1 MTTLKPLTKDDVTTN
16 KTLLH
21 ENIPIT
27 GSVISGTYSGENL
40 KTYSAGL
47 FTSIYDYPYL
57 SSSANHLFDVTLGV
71 DETNFLAS
79 ANVAGLPGTAAISSG
94 STDKQNIYS
103 QMGQLLMGYDATGS
117 IDKFRISSSYDTSL
131 RQITAPMFINFSRL
145 LTKDEIQKDTF
156 RLTLGT
162 GTYNLPFDGNGEATI
177 TIGDYGAT
185 SSFNDTNSPIGEY
198 STLRVGSATGTAV
211 GTLYYQAGIA
221 VLDVSQSLSRNVSS
235 TATSQFISASVEG
248 VVTGYN
254 NSIITG
260 TMDVLNAGLIH
271 RLKNVQ
277 FNNTTELNSTIYFCR
292 ANHNEFNFSSNPT
305 YLSASQIR
313 VKASDPKNPPF
324 SYITTVGM
332 YNAQGALVA
341 TAKLSEPIK
350 KTTSN
355 DVTIRVRLD
364 Y

>member
-1 MTTLKPLTKDDVTTN
+1 MTTLKPLTNADYTTQ

-27 GSVISGTYSGENL
+27 GSVISGTYADENI
-40 KTYSAGL
+40 KTYSAGM
-47 FTSIYDYPYL
+47 FESVYDYPYL
-57 SSSANHLFDVTLGV
+57 SSSANHLFDITVGT
-71 DETNFLAS
+71 DTTPFLAVDPLI
-79 ANVAGLPGTAAISSG
+79 VAVDSG
-94 STDKQNIYS
+94 STDKSSIYN
-103 QMGQLLMGYDATGS
+103 QMAQLLVGYDVTGS
-117 IDKFRISSSYDTSL
+117 IEKFRVSSSYDTTA
-131 RQITAPMFINFSRL
+131 REITAPMFINFSRL
-145 LTKDEIQKDTF
+145 LTKDEIQKNTF

-162 GTYNLPFDGNGEATI
+162 GTFAVPFDDAGGGTI

-185 SSFNDTNSPIGEY
+185 TAFNDTNSPMGEY
-198 STLRVGSATGTAV
+198 STLRVGSSTGTAV

-221 VLDVSQSLSRNVSS
+221 VLDISQSLSKEVSS
-235 TATSQFISASVEG
+235 TSTQQFVRVTDAITATI
-248 VVTGYN
+248 TGYN
-254 NSIITG
+254 QGIITG
-260 TMDVLNAGLIH
+260 TMDQLADGLRNRI
-271 RLKNVQ
+271 KNVQ

-292 ANHNEFNFSSNPT
+292 ANHNEFNFSGNPT
-305 YLSASQIR
+305 YLSASEVR

-324 SYITTVGM
+324 SYITGVGM

-350 KTTSN
+350 KTISN

>member
-1 MTTLKPLTKDDVTTN
+1 MTTLKPLTKDDVTIN

-21 ENIPIT
+21 ENIPVT
-27 GSVISGTYSGENL
+27 GSVISGTYNAENL

-57 SSSANHLFDVTLGV
+57 SSSANHLFDVTVGT
-71 DETNFLAS
+71 DTDAFLALGE
-79 ANVAGLPGTAAISSG
+79 VTGLSPAPAAISSG

-103 QMGQLLMGYDATGS
+103 QMGQLLVGYDVTGS
-117 IDKFRISSSYDTSL
+117 IEKFRVSSSYDTTISE
-131 RQITAPMFINFSRL
+131 ITAPMFINFSRL

-156 RLTLGT
+156 RLTFGT
-162 GTYNLPFDGNGEATI
+162 GTYNIPFDADGNATI

-185 SSFNDTNSPIGEY
+185 SSFNDTNSPMGEY
-198 STLRVGSATGTAV
+198 STLRIGSSTGTAV

-221 VLDVSQSLSRNVSS
+221 VLDVSQSLQSAAS
-235 TATSQFISASVEG
+235 TQQFISASVEG
-248 VVTGYN
+248 VITGYN
-254 NSIITG
+254 ASIITG
-260 TMDVLNAGLIH
+260 TMDVLGAGLIH
-271 RLKNVQ
+271 RIKNVQ

-305 YLSASQIR
+305 YLSASEVR
-313 VKASDPKNPPF
+313 VKASDPNNPPF

-332 YNAQGALVA
+332 YNSQGALVA

-350 KTTSN
+350 KTPSN

>member
-1 MTTLKPLTKDDVTTN
+1 MTTLKPLTNADYTTQ

-27 GSVISGTYSGENL
+27 GSVISGTYNSENI
-40 KTYSAGL
+40 KAHSSGL
-47 FTSIYDYPYL
+47 FKSIYDYPYL
-57 SSSANHLFDVTLGV
+57 SSSANHLFDVTVGT

-79 ANVAGLPGTAAISSG
+79 ANVAGLPGTATISSG
-94 STDKQNIYS
+94 STDKNSIYN
-103 QMGQLLMGYDATGS
+103 QMGQLLVGYDVTGS
-117 IDKFRISSSYDTSL
+117 IEKFRVSSSYDTTY
-131 RQITAPMFINFSRL
+131 REITAPMFINFSRL
-145 LTKDEIQKDTF
+145 LTKDELQKNTF

-162 GTYNLPFDGNGEATI
+162 GTYNLPYGYDGDATI

-185 SSFNDTNSPIGEY
+185 SSFNDTNSPMGEY
-198 STLRVGSATGTAV
+198 STLRVGSSTGTAV

-221 VLDVSQSLSRNVSS
+221 VLDISQSLQAAGS
-235 TATSQFISASVEG
+235 TQQFISTSGEG
-248 VVTGYN
+248 IVTGYN

-260 TMDVLNAGLIH
+260 TMDDIAAGLIH
-271 RLKNVQ
+271 RIKNVQ

-305 YLSASQIR
+305 YLSASEIR
-313 VKASDPKNPPF
+313 VKASTNSNPPF
-324 SYITTVGM
+324 SYITGVGM

-350 KTTSN
+350 KTPSN